1 LTTDGRQK
9 RQPIL
14 NADGTWK
21 EAAQIGPAE
30 PIPNQVQANGS
41 NESSSKIDSIVA
53 LTSEAIRYFTRKSIR
68 KSRVKVR
75 VRFLRITLGL
85 AINQSDDVRLRSFVL
100 F

>member
-53 LTSEAIRYFTRKSIR
+53 LTSEAIRYDHQ
-68 KSRVKVR
+68 KVDQKK
-75 VRFLRITLGL
+75 
-85 AINQSDDVRLRSFVL
+85 QSEG
-100 F
+100 